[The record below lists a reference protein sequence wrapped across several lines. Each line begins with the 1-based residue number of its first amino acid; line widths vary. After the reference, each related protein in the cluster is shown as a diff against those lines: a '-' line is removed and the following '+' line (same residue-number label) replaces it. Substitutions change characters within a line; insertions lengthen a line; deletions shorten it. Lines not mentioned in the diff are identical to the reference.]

1 MSERERATS
10 IGVDICRWG
19 QQCMG
24 QHGPSIWALTK
35 KTGRNH
41 LSSYFELMG
50 LGRLTAYLSLRNP

>member
-1 MSERERATS
+1 
-10 IGVDICRWG
+10 
-19 QQCMG
+19 MG

-50 LGRLTAYLSLRNP
+50 LGRLTAYLSLSGIHEVFFLLQ